1 MDAVHLSCASEA
13 LIAATHMSPA
23 DVAAREA
30 ASYVRSVPVDS
41 DPDIDK
47 ALRRVRGGQARSR
60 RTASA
65 LVSAGSW

>member
-1 MDAVHLSCASEA
+1 MTPSIAPATPMSSE
-13 LIAATHMSPA
+13 
-23 DVAAREA
+23 DVKAHEA

-41 DPDIDK
+41 APDIDK